1 MCHLGAAEKSDNMSP
16 RRGARRAVVRSDHM
30 RSSHTQD
37 NQKIAVFIDFE
48 NISLSAA
55 NHFGEFDLGLLL
67 KAIQRRGRITLRR
80 AYGDW
85 SRLIKYRDALREN
98 AVELVQLYSYNV
110 QQGGKNR
117 ADIRLVIDVM
127 ESIYTL
133 EYIDTIV
140 IVSGDSDFSSLMS
153 KAREYGKYTIGV
165 GVQAST
171 SDLLIKACDEFIFYD
186 KLVEEAYEQIKVRR
200 EETVSEPVIEAP
212 QSGAAATAAFPSA
225 GRASET
231 APAPVEEKS
240 AVPRPLIIKRAPP
253 ATIIAGAA
261 SAAGAA
267 GAPITMTT
275 PAPAPRSDRDTL
287 RYFFEDL
294 RLPVIPP
301 DVRANI
307 VAELLS
313 AVEPVEP
320 RATLNQAIN
329 KLKARYDFENVY
341 RRREDIRAV
350 ARLAYRAGAFD
361 FEPESPSLAAYIKRV
376 NETDPE
382 RANRMVDQSLLRLAL
397 ESHVR
402 LTTPCATSILFA
414 PARGESYCADLLD
427 ELTDLEL
434 AERDGNQYFVR
445 HTGAISEL
453 LQKPELTGLKRDVE
467 QFLLHTNDRITLE
480 EADRLFDAASD
491 LRRHD
496 FIASS
501 NCALRGLKILA
512 ELYLRREPE
521 VSVDEFLW
529 GAASYCS
536 SRAGAYF
543 RNRDYISARHYYLAF
558 FWITQEGDFAWEL
571 LRPLLPS
578 LLSYFWM
585 TLSHEVEARVSSFSG
600 HMAPGDTVIALV
612 KELNDYGLKKMEEL
626 AFDLAAANTPQL
638 RALIAQIET
647 GAQSNEQKRAMDVLN
662 SAHKRFTSKD

>member
-1 MCHLGAAEKSDNMSP
+1 
-16 RRGARRAVVRSDHM
+16 M
-30 RSSHTQD
+30 RTSHTQD
-37 NQKIAVFIDFE
+37 YQKIAVFIDFE

-67 KAIQRRGRITLRR
+67 KAIQRRGRITLKR

-127 ESIYTL
+127 ESL
-133 EYIDTIV
+133 FMLDYIDTIV

-171 SDLLIKACDEFIFYD
+171 SDLLIKSCDEFIFYD
-186 KLVEEAYEQIKVRR
+186 KLVEEAYEQIKAPRSLS
-200 EETVSEPVIEAP
+200 VSESVIEA
-212 QSGAAATAAFPSA
+212 QQGFVAATAGTVA
-225 GRASET
+225 ET
-231 APAPVEEKS
+231 GATAAEEKV
-240 AVPRPLIIKRAPP
+240 AVPRPVVIKRATP
-253 ATIIAGAA
+253 TTA
-261 SAAGAA
+261 SASASTATTT
-267 GAPITMTT
+267 APVK
-275 PAPAPRSDRDTL
+275 RSERETL

-307 VAELLS
+307 LAELLS
-313 AVEPVEP
+313 AAEPAEP
-320 RATLNQAIN
+320 RPTLNQAIN

-341 RRREDIRAV
+341 RKREDIRAV
-350 ARLAYRAGAFD
+350 ARLAYRAGLFD
-361 FEPESPSLAAYIKRV
+361 FKPESPSLSAYVRNL
-376 NETDPE
+376 NENDSE
-382 RANRMVDQSLLRLAL
+382 RANRLVDQSLLRLAL
-397 ESHVR
+397 ESHIR
-402 LTTPCATSILFA
+402 LTPPCATSILFA
-414 PARGESYCADLLD
+414 PARGESYCADLLN
-427 ELTDLEL
+427 ELTDLEF
-434 AERDGNQYFVR
+434 AERSGNQYFVR
-445 HTGAISEL
+445 QTDAISL
-453 LQKPELTGLKRDVE
+453 SLQRPELAGVKRDLE
-467 QFLLHTNDRITLE
+467 QFSLHANDRITLE

-585 TLSHEVEARVSSFSG
+585 TLSHEVEVRVSSFSG
-600 HMAPGDTVIALV
+600 HMAPGDTAVALV
-612 KELNDYGLKKMEEL
+612 RELNDFGLKKMEEL
-626 AFDLAAANTPQL
+626 AYDLATANAAQL

-647 GAQSNEQKRAMDVLN
+647 AAQSNEQQMALTVLN
-662 SAHKRFTSKD
+662 SAHDRFTAG